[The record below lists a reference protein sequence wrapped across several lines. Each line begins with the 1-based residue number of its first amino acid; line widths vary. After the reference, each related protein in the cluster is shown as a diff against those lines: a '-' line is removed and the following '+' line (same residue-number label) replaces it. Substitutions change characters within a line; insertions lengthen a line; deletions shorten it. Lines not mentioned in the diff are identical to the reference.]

1 MTSISSRS
9 KMWPVVLAAAV
20 IVVLAGSLGARLIAS
35 NNSSS
40 SPRAPRAMVPEP
52 EVFQVAEL
60 EVPCWSCPKS
70 EHWPIEFQTDLDLLA
85 PLGTGTANAAE
96 WFALFAKGGG
106 PRGGEA
112 SEAFA
117 TRVEVQPEWVGKVF
131 PLDHPLLLEAE
142 PWVDQATMTFYPE
155 IFELN
160 GYATRVTNLLF
171 TLNLARTWVARGLAA
186 VDTEAAM
193 ADFRRA
199 IRLGRLLRQEDVVV
213 ISDLV
218 GLACIHLGARGVYER
233 ALADGDSELALLA
246 SVVLGEVAP
255 QKLGTKKHLTSTDV
269 VDSFVWDDEGEAIFR
284 LQPGKL
290 DTVITAAKDSPDRRF
305 RCEAVLSLNIV
316 RSLGTPEEQGRA
328 FEVLEDLAGD
338 PDRKV
343 ALGAQWCVENPTN
356 IDELKK
362 FILQPQKVT
371 K

>member
-1 MTSISSRS
+1 MTSLNRRS
-9 KMWPVVLAAAV
+9 KMWPVMFAATV
-20 IVVLAGSLGARLIAS
+20 IIVLAGSLGARLIAR
-35 NNSSS
+35 NDVTS
-40 SPRAPRAMVPEP
+40 SPRAPRATVPEP
-52 EVFQVAEL
+52 VAFQVAEL

-70 EHWPIEFQTDLDLLA
+70 EAWPIEFQTDLDLLA

-96 WFALFAKGGG
+96 WFAPFAKVGG

-112 SEAFA
+112 TEASD
-117 TRVEVQPEWVGKVF
+117 TRIEVQPEWVGKVY

-160 GYATRVTNLLF
+160 GYATRITNLLF
-171 TLNLARTWVARGLAA
+171 MLNLARTWVARGLAA
-186 VDTEAAM
+186 DDTAAAM
-193 ADFRRA
+193 ADLRRA

-218 GLACIHLGARGVYER
+218 GLECIRLGTRGVYER

-255 QKLGTKKHLTSTDV
+255 QKLGTKKHLTTTDL
-269 VDSFVWDDEGEAIFR
+269 VDSFEWDDEGQATFR

-290 DTVITAAKDSPDRRF
+290 DAVIEAAKNALDRRM
-305 RCEAVLSLNIV
+305 RCEAVEGLNII
-316 RSLGTPEEQGRA
+316 RSLGTPEEQRRA
-328 FEVLEDLAGD
+328 QEMLEELAD
-338 PDRKV
+338 DADQKV
-343 ALGAQWCVENPTN
+343 AIGAQWSLGNPTS

-362 FILQPQKVT
+362 FILEPIKV
-371 K
+371 KK